1 MNDKEKTEYD
11 SYVRGA
17 ATFILVGNKNPPLS
31 SAELARLYQIDIETV
46 NADIDAIVRYERQ
59 KPGGVFEAG

>member
-17 ATFILVGNKNPPLS
+17 ATFVLLGKKNPLT
-31 SAELARLYQIDIETV
+31 SAELAQLYHLDVATV
-46 NADIDAIVRYERQ
+46 NADIDAIVQHERH
-59 KPGGVFEAG
+59 KPGGVFEAR

>member
-17 ATFILVGNKNPPLS
+17 ATFVLVGQKNPLTA
-31 SAELARLYQIDIETV
+31 AELAQLFHLDVATV
-46 NADIDAIVRYERQ
+46 NADIDAIVQYERH
-59 KPGGVFEAG
+59 KPGGVFEAT

>member
-17 ATFILVGNKNPPLS
+17 ATFVLLGKKNPLT
-31 SAELARLYQIDIETV
+31 SAELAQLYQLDVETV
-46 NADIDAIVRYERQ
+46 NADIDAIVQYERR
-59 KPGGVFEAG
+59 KPGGVFETR